1 MPRVSVIVPNFNYRN
16 CLDRRIKSILAQ
28 TYTNYEII
36 ILDDCSTDGSAEI
49 IELYRDNPKVSNVV
63 YNEGNSGSAFKQW
76 KKGIDLANGELI
88 WIAESD
94 DFCDPCFLET
104 LVSAFDKDP
113 DCVISFCRS
122 ETVIDGTPTGMV
134 HKMQKR
140 MRKDF
145 TMAGRSFC
153 DKWQKHGNYIVNA
166 SGALIKKLCAQS
178 VDSRYTDYTGAGDL
192 LFWFDAALQGNVHF
206 FCKPMNKY
214 SLHSGSQTAELSGR
228 KLFFEESLRIREIF
242 YKSGFLN
249 NLEYYKYKG
258 YICYYIKNSRILST
272 AEKNFLLKAAGYNA
286 SIFLYVA
293 AKTVTRTLHRLL
305 TFNKSKA

>member
-16 CLDRRIKSILAQ
+16 CLDRRIQSILAQ
-28 TYTNYEII
+28 TYNDYEIL
-36 ILDDCSTDGSAEI
+36 ILDDCSTDGSAEV
-49 IELYRDNPKVSNVV
+49 IELYKDNPKVSGVF
-63 YNEGNSGSAFKQW
+63 YNEKNSGSAFKQW
-76 KKGIDLANGELI
+76 KKGIDLAAGELI

-94 DFCDPCFLET
+94 DFCEPCFLAT
-104 LVSAFDKDP
+104 LVSAFDQDP

-122 ETVIDGTPTGMV
+122 ETVIDGTPTGTV

-145 TMAGRSFC
+145 IMTGRSFC
-153 DKWQKHGNYIVNA
+153 DKWQKYGNYIVNA
-166 SGALIKKLCAQS
+166 SGALIKKSCAQS
-178 VDSRYTDYTGAGDL
+178 VDSRYTDFKGAGDL
-192 LFWFDAALQGNVHF
+192 LFWFDAALQLQGNVHF

-214 SLHSGSQTAELSGR
+214 SLHSGSQTAELSGS

-249 NLEYYKYKG
+249 DLEYYKYKG

-272 AEKNFLLKAAGYNA
+272 AEKEFLLKAAGYNL
-286 SIFLYVA
+286 SIFLYIA
-293 AKTVTRTLHRLL
+293 AKTVPRTLHRLL
-305 TFNKSKA
+305 TFN